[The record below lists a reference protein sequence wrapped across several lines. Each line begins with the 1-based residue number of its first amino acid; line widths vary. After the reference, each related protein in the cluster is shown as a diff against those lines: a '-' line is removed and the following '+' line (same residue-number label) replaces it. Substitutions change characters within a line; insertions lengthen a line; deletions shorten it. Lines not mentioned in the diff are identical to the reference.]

1 MHRTILQCGGTHHL
15 DAWLLATV
23 FRIYYI
29 NDSLNKLSVYRL
41 LLGLLLLLR
50 RLEEIITLVHVFI
63 AFFYELSEIRV
74 A

>member
-1 MHRTILQCGGTHHL
+1 MHGPILQCGGTHHL

>member
-1 MHRTILQCGGTHHL
+1 M